1 MKRALEPMDRRRFV
15 ERLLLA
21 GCGVAALGRCRP
33 GGPSLEEIETRAKT
47 YEGDLDCTETK
58 GLWPVEV
65 ETRTSNEYVD
75 RSTTPGEYCF
85 RCTNYVAPEEAGTCA
100 SCRTVKGPIHPL
112 GWCKAFTAA
121 RG

>member
-1 MKRALEPMDRRRFV
+1 MAHRREFLIRAAAASAG
-15 ERLLLA
+15 LA
-21 GCGVAALGRCRP
+21 VVGRCGP
-33 GGPSLEEIETRAKT
+33 DGPSLEEIETRAKT
-47 YEGDLDCTETK
+47 YEGELDCTETK